1 MTTISLVIVLVALV
15 AHTAGQIF
23 LKHAMASTHSEAGF
37 RSRAC
42 LIPFA
47 IGIALMTTQFF
58 LNLGLLQRYD
68 LSFIYPFQGLGVIII
83 KVPALNERSDDI
95 PTLTDKF
102 LTDIAEEQRAR
113 KKVIEPKAL
122 QDLQKHIWTGNIR
135 ELRNVIERLVIMS
148 DDKITEKD
156 VKKYL

>member
-42 LIPFA
+42 LVPFA

-83 KVPALNERSDDI
+83 
-95 PTLTDKF
+95 TLTAGFTLREK
-102 LTDIAEEQRAR
+102 LT
-113 KKVIEPKAL
+113 VP
-122 QDLQKHIWTGNIR
+122 
-135 ELRNVIERLVIMS
+135 LVIGSVLISIGVALVSM
-148 DDKITEKD
+148 T
-156 VKKYL
+156 